1 MPKMIFVNLAVA
13 DVEKSAAFY
22 EAVGFARD
30 QRFSRPGSAA
40 AMTWSDTIAF
50 MLLSR
55 EHFAN
60 FTSKTIIDARS
71 SVEALLC
78 LSRDSRAEV
87 DAIVEAARVA
97 GGKADPSPKQDHGFM
112 YGRSFEDLDGHV
124 FEPMWMDIDAALA
137 AMGSRQAEP
146 A

>member
-22 EAVGFARD
+22 EAVGFTRD
-30 QRFSRPGSAA
+30 QRFSRPGSSA
-40 AMTWSDTIAF
+40 AMNWSDTIAF

-60 FTSKTIIDARS
+60 FTSKAIIDARS

-87 DAIVEAARVA
+87 DAIVEAASAA
-97 GGKADPSPKQDHGFM
+97 GGKADPCPAQDHGFM

-124 FEPMWMDIDAALA
+124 FEPMWMDLDAALA
-137 AMGSRQAEP
+137 TMGSQRTEA

>member
-1 MPKMIFVNLAVA
+1 MPKMVFVNLAVA

-22 EAVGFARD
+22 EAVGFTKD
-30 QRFSRPGSAA
+30 QRFSRPGTAA

-55 EHFAN
+55 EHFAR
-60 FTSKTIIDARS
+60 FISKRIIDPRS

-87 DAIVEAARVA
+87 DAIVEAARAA
-97 GGKADPSPKQDHGFM
+97 GGKADPCPTQDHGFM

-124 FEPMWMDIDAALA
+124 FEPMWMDLDAALA
-137 AMGSRQAEP
+137 AMGSRQTEA

>member
-13 DVEKSAAFY
+13 DVERSAAFY
-22 EAVGFARD
+22 EAVGFTRD
-30 QRFSRPGSAA
+30 QRFSRPGTAA
-40 AMTWSDTIAF
+40 AMNWSDTIAF

-60 FTSKTIIDARS
+60 FTCKTIIDARS
-71 SVEALLC
+71 SVETLLC

-87 DAIVEAARVA
+87 DAIVEAARAA
-97 GGKADPSPKQDHGFM
+97 GGKADPCPTQDHGFM

-124 FEPMWMDIDAALA
+124 IEPMWMDLEAALA
-137 AMGSRQAEP
+137 AMGSHQTEA

>member
-22 EAVGFARD
+22 EAVGFTRD

-40 AMTWSDTIAF
+40 AMNWSDTIVF

-55 EHFAN
+55 EHFAD
-60 FTSKTIIDARS
+60 FTSKTIIDSRS

-78 LSRDSRAEV
+78 LSRDNRAV
-87 DAIVEAARVA
+87 D
-97 GGKADPSPKQDHGFM
+97 PCPTQDYGFM

-124 FEPMWMDIDAALA
+124 FEPMWMDLDAALA
-137 AMGSRQAEP
+137 AMGSQRTDA